1 MEGLSSR
8 PRLTSLTLIKNSF
21 ISRALIPGTWCS
33 HRRQWVS
40 DFDHSPVELRR
51 PIAAESGLAECDA
64 ARLDSISTFDTDRQ
78 RLRTYLLDLLS
89 DRSVMQKEV

>member
-8 PRLTSLTLIKNSF
+8 PRLTSLTLIKNSC

-33 HRRQWVS
+33 HRRQWVA

-51 PIAAESGLAECDA
+51 PIAAESGLQNAMQPDWIPSV
-64 ARLDSISTFDTDRQ
+64 RSIPIDNASERICLTCYQTG
-78 RLRTYLLDLLS
+78 L
-89 DRSVMQKEV
+89 